1 MALAPLMSI
10 RERFTRIISVKLR
23 GEIMPRIRVKK
34 SGPLKGT
41 LKIDGAKNAVLPI
54 IAATILARG
63 KCTKSK
69 RRTCNIRSF
78 SPPGCGC

>member
-41 LKIDGAKNAVLPI
+41 LKIDGAK
-54 IAATILARG
+54 T
-63 KCTKSK
+63 SK
-69 RRTCNIRSF
+69 
-78 SPPGCGC
+78 G